1 MSGISW
7 LSAPPGRPLCQPASC
22 CLIVTTDRAA
32 IFAQLSLAGRE
43 SALTPA

>member
-1 MSGISW
+1 
-7 LSAPPGRPLCQPASC
+7 
-22 CLIVTTDRAA
+22 VTTDRAA